1 MKRILV
7 TGGAGFLGT
16 NLCRKLLNETDDY
29 IICLDNLYTGTKEN
43 IEDLL
48 NNNRFEF
55 VQHDIIE
62 PIDINVDEI
71 YNLACPASP
80 PHYQKDHIFTLKTCF
95 LGVMNMLDLAKKY
108 NAKFLQTS
116 TSEVYGDPDPKI
128 KVQPESYWGNVNC
141 NGLRSCYDEGK
152 RVGESLIFNYNRM
165 YGINVKIVRI
175 FNTYG
180 PYMDV
185 NDGRVISNF
194 ITQCLTGKPITIYG
208 DGHQTRSICYVDD
221 LIEAIVRMMHS
232 EDGFI
237 GPVNIGNQEEYTVKE
252 LAEWIKKLTNSKSE
266 IVYCEAPKDDPMQ
279 RCPDISL
286 AKKKLNWAPNVSSH
300 DGLIKTIE
308 YFAKKVGR

>member
-48 NNNRFEF
+48 SNNRFEF

-116 TSEVYGDPDPKI
+116 TSEVYGDPDTKI

-165 YGINVKIVRI
+165 YGTNVKIVRI

-232 EDGFI
+232 EDGFV
-237 GPVNIGNQEEYTVKE
+237 GSVNIGNQEEYTVKE
-252 LAEWIKKLTNSKSE
+252 LAEWIKELTNSESE

-286 AKKKLNWAPNVSSH
+286 AKKKLNWAPSVSSH